1 MQVKKRALL
10 GQLSD
15 MDLRLL
21 RIFKAVVDCGGMSA
35 AELELNISLSTI
47 SKHIKDLEQR
57 LGLTLCQRGREG
69 FAVTD
74 EGLIIYQ
81 ETVNLLAATEAFRRG
96 VDEVHQRMGGQLHV
110 AIFDHTVSNPQAQI
124 GRAIALFSERAPEVS
139 LQMYVEPINTIERG
153 VIDGQFQVG
162 VIPMHRS
169 AESLSYHSLFSE
181 RMFLY
186 CGAQHE
192 LFSAR
197 HETLNWDLL
206 HNYAFAGLGYH
217 SPNMELS
224 LQQHLHRKATGFAQ
238 ESIATLILSGKYV
251 GFLPDHYAAF
261 FVAQNLMR
269 AIKPALFRYHCEY
282 SSVLRRSPVPQ
293 RVVKLF
299 HECLLAAH
307 GTA

>member
-1 MQVKKRALL
+1 MPARARGL
-10 GQLSD
+10 
-15 MDLRLL
+15 
-21 RIFKAVVDCGGMSA
+21 CG
-35 AELELNISLSTI
+35 
-47 SKHIKDLEQR
+47 HR
-57 LGLTLCQRGREG
+57 
-69 FAVTD
+69 

-186 CGAQHE
+186 CGAQ
-192 LFSAR
+192 
-197 HETLNWDLL
+197 
-206 HNYAFAGLGYH
+206 
-217 SPNMELS
+217 
-224 LQQHLHRKATGFAQ
+224 
-238 ESIATLILSGKYV
+238 
-251 GFLPDHYAAF
+251 
-261 FVAQNLMR
+261 
-269 AIKPALFRYHCEY
+269 
-282 SSVLRRSPVPQ
+282 
-293 RVVKLF
+293 
-299 HECLLAAH
+299 
-307 GTA
+307 

>member
-1 MQVKKRALL
+1 
-10 GQLSD
+10 

-21 RIFKAVVDCGGMSA
+21 RVFKAVVDCGGMSA

-47 SKHIKDLEQR
+47 SKHIKDPEQR

-74 EGLIIYQ
+74 EGLLIYQ
-81 ETVNLLAATEAFRRG
+81 KRSTCWRPPRRSG
-96 VDEVHQRMGGQLHV
+96 AGWTRCTSAWAGSCTWRYSIIRS
-110 AIFDHTVSNPQAQI
+110 AIRRRRSAGPSRYSASVRRRF
-124 GRAIALFSERAPEVS
+124 L

-192 LFSAR
+192 LFSAPMK
-197 HETLNWDLL
+197 H
-206 HNYAFAGLGYH
+206 
-217 SPNMELS
+217 
-224 LQQHLHRKATGFAQ
+224 
-238 ESIATLILSGKYV
+238 
-251 GFLPDHYAAF
+251 
-261 FVAQNLMR
+261 
-269 AIKPALFRYHCEY
+269 
-282 SSVLRRSPVPQ
+282 
-293 RVVKLF
+293 
-299 HECLLAAH
+299 
-307 GTA
+307 

>member
-1 MQVKKRALL
+1 MPARARGLC
-10 GQLSD
+10 GHRRGAV
-15 MDLRLL
+15 DLP
-21 RIFKAVVDCGGMSA
+21 
-35 AELELNISLSTI
+35 
-47 SKHIKDLEQR
+47 
-57 LGLTLCQRGREG
+57 
-69 FAVTD
+69 
-74 EGLIIYQ
+74 

-192 LFSAR
+192 LFSAPMK
-197 HETLNWDLL
+197 H
-206 HNYAFAGLGYH
+206 
-217 SPNMELS
+217 
-224 LQQHLHRKATGFAQ
+224 
-238 ESIATLILSGKYV
+238 
-251 GFLPDHYAAF
+251 
-261 FVAQNLMR
+261 
-269 AIKPALFRYHCEY
+269 
-282 SSVLRRSPVPQ
+282 
-293 RVVKLF
+293 
-299 HECLLAAH
+299 
-307 GTA
+307 

>member
-1 MQVKKRALL
+1 MQVKKRAIL

-21 RIFKAVVDCGGMSA
+21 RVFKVVVDCGGMSA

-57 LGLTLCQRGREG
+57 LGLTLCHRGREG

-74 EGLIIYQ
+74 EGLLIYQ
-81 ETVNLLAATEAFRRG
+81 ETINLLAATEAFRRG
-96 VDEVHQRMGGQLHV
+96 VDDVHQRLGGQLHV
-110 AIFDHTVSNPQAQI
+110 AIFDHTVSNPQAHI
-124 GRAIALFSERAPEVS
+124 GRAIALFSEQAPEVS

-153 VIDGQFQVG
+153 VIDGQFQIG
-162 VIPMHRS
+162 IIPMHRS
-169 AESLSYHSLFSE
+169 AESLSYSSLFSE

-192 LFSAR
+192 LFSVD
-197 HETLNWDLL
+197 HEMLNWDLL
-206 HNYAFAGLGYH
+206 HHYAFAGLGYH

-224 LQQHLHRKATGFAQ
+224 LQQHLQRKATGFAQ

-261 FVAQNLMR
+261 FVAQNMMR

-282 SSVLRRSPVPQ
+282 SSVLRRSPSPQ

-299 HECLLAAH
+299 HECLLATH

>member
-1 MQVKKRALL
+1 MTESAEKNFPLIRTFLRAIV
-10 GQLSD
+10 GYGSAFAAGIQGRGR
-15 MDLRLL
+15 LR
-21 RIFKAVVDCGGMSA
+21 RHERRRTGAEHQPVDHQQA
-35 AELELNISLSTI
+35 
-47 SKHIKDLEQR
+47 HQDLEQR

-74 EGLIIYQ
+74 EGLLIYQ

-192 LFSAR
+192 LFSAPMKR
-197 HETLNWDLL
+197 
-206 HNYAFAGLGYH
+206 
-217 SPNMELS
+217 
-224 LQQHLHRKATGFAQ
+224 
-238 ESIATLILSGKYV
+238 
-251 GFLPDHYAAF
+251 
-261 FVAQNLMR
+261 
-269 AIKPALFRYHCEY
+269 
-282 SSVLRRSPVPQ
+282 
-293 RVVKLF
+293 
-299 HECLLAAH
+299 
-307 GTA
+307 

>member
-21 RIFKAVVDCGGMSA
+21 RVFKAVVDCGGMSA

-74 EGLIIYQ
+74 EGLLIYQ

-192 LFSAR
+192 LFSGP
-197 HETLNWDLL
+197 HETLIGICSQLCL
-206 HNYAFAGLGYH
+206 RRIRLSFAEYGTEPAATFASQGDGVCAGVDSDVNSVRQIRRLSAG
-217 SPNMELS
+217 SLRGVFCGAEPDAGNQTGAVPLS
-224 LQQHLHRKATGFAQ
+224 LRILQRAAPLAGAATGGEA
-238 ESIATLILSGKYV
+238 
-251 GFLPDHYAAF
+251 
-261 FVAQNLMR
+261 
-269 AIKPALFRYHCEY
+269 
-282 SSVLRRSPVPQ
+282 VP
-293 RVVKLF
+293 
-299 HECLLAAH
+299 
-307 GTA
+307 